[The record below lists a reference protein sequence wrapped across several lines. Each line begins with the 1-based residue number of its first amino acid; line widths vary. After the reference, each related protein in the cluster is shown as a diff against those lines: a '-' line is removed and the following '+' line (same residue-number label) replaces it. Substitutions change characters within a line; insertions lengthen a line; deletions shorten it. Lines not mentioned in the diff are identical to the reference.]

1 MFSIA
6 MENCKKDFY
15 FTEKLI
21 DCFRTKTIPIYWG
34 CPSIGNFFDING
46 MITFNTV
53 AELNTILSK
62 ITNEYYYSKIE
73 SIENNYKKSF
83 EYDTFF
89 NNFKN
94 KI

>member
-1 MFSIA
+1 
-6 MENCKKDFY
+6 
-15 FTEKLI
+15 
-21 DCFRTKTIPIYWG
+21 
-34 CPSIGNFFDING
+34 
-46 MITFNTV
+46 
-53 AELNTILSK
+53 LSK
-62 ITNEYYYSKIE
+62 IANEYYYSKIE